1 MKTHTFMLILVLFVM
16 CLSAC
21 GNASETTTTNNG
33 TADTTPPEHIHYYTN
48 ETCTQPAICSCGKTK
63 GNALGHEYSEAT
75 CTAPKTCTRCFRS
88 EGESLGH
95 NYSQATCTEPKICS
109 RCQANGGSALGHDYS
124 EATCTTPKICNRCQ
138 VLASAELGHDY
149 TNATCTAAEICKR
162 CEDVKGTP
170 LGHEYNEA
178 TCLLPMTCTRCQ
190 GTKDSALGHT
200 YVDNKC
206 IRCEEIDP
214 ESLPVAVDKLHV
226 IDSERYEV
234 VQAPLTDTYGYTYDG
249 GIVLT
254 AYFKNKAFVT
264 YNLGKKYTKL
274 SGSIVAPSDQL
285 ADGGGMDNFKIFV
298 DDVCVFSVDNID
310 RETEK
315 ADFSFDI
322 TNATK
327 LRFECTDN
335 FSYGVDMTIA
345 IVNAQVQ
352 K

>member
-1 MKTHTFMLILVLFVM
+1 MKKRALLLTLLLLVL

-21 GNASETTTTNNG
+21 GESSETTNKG
-33 TADTTPPEHIHYYTN
+33 TADSTTQGHIHYYTN
-48 ETCTQPAICSCGKTK
+48 ATCTDPAICSCGRTK
-63 GNALGHEYSEAT
+63 GSALGHEYSEAT
-75 CTAPKTCTRCFRS
+75 CTAPKFCNRCDVIVS
-88 EGESLGH
+88 ASLGH
-95 NYSQATCTEPKICS
+95 EYSEATCTEPKICS
-109 RCQANGGSALGHDYS
+109 RCQASGGSALGHDYS

-138 VLASAELGHDY
+138 VIASAELGHDY

-226 IDSERYEV
+226 INSKRYEV
-234 VQAPLTDTYGYTYDG
+234 VAPLTDTYGYTYDS

-254 AYFKNKAFVT
+254 ASFSNDAFVT
-264 YNLGKKYTKL
+264 YNLEKKYTQL

-285 ADGGGMDNFKIFV
+285 ADGGGMDNFSIWV
-298 DDVCVFSVDNID
+298 DDVCVFSVDHIN
-310 RETEK
+310 RETAK
-315 ADFSFDI
+315 IDFSIDI
-322 TNATK
+322 TYATK
-327 LRFECTDN
+327 LKFGCRDN
-335 FSYGVDMTIA
+335 WSSMANLTIA

>member
-1 MKTHTFMLILVLFVM
+1 MKKHTFMLILVLFIM
-16 CLSAC
+16 CLSAG

-33 TADTTPPEHIHYYTN
+33 TADTTPLEHIHYYTN

-226 IDSERYEV
+226 IDSDLYSV
-234 VQAPLTDTYGYTYDG
+234 VSPLTDTYGYTYESG
-249 GIVLT
+249 LKIER
-254 AYFKNKAFVT
+254 AYDVCGFVT
-264 YNLGKKYTKL
+264 YNLAKKYTKL
-274 SGSIVAPSDQL
+274 TGSLVVPSGENGTMGSV
-285 ADGGGMDNFKIFV
+285 KIFV
-298 DDVCVFSVDNID
+298 DDVCAFSVDNID
-310 RETEK
+310 RETAK
-315 ADFSFDI
+315 IDFSIDI
-322 TNATK
+322 KNATK
-327 LRFECTDN
+327 LKFECTDG
-335 FSYGVDMTIA
+335 SYGWAGIA